1 MREEALRPEPIR
13 AVAKTSTASA
23 PASFVPGILECL
35 DSNKAEDLVAIDLRG
50 KSSLTDTM
58 IIATGR
64 SDRHVGAIAD
74 YLVKHL
80 KERGV
85 KHLGIEGLPN
95 CDWVLIDA
103 GDVIVHIF
111 RPEVRAF
118 YRLER
123 LWKEEAPSADASA
136 VH

>member
-1 MREEALRPEPIR
+1 MARKA
-13 AVAKTSTASA
+13 TASD
-23 PASFVPGILECL
+23 PASFVEGILDCL
-35 DSNKAEDLVAIDLRG
+35 DSHKAENLVAIDMRG

-74 YLVKHL
+74 HVVKHL

-85 KHLGIEGLPN
+85 GHIGVEGRAHG
-95 CDWVLIDA
+95 DWVLIDA
-103 GDVIVHIF
+103 GDVIIHVF

-123 LWKEEAPSADASA
+123 LWQEEAPKADADRL
-136 VH
+136 H

>member
-1 MREEALRPEPIR
+1 M
-13 AVAKTSTASA
+13 AKTSTASVPSA
-23 PASFVPGILECL
+23 LVPGILACL
-35 DSNKAEDLVAIDLRG
+35 DASKAEDLVAIDLRG
-50 KSSLTDTM
+50 KSSLTDAI

-74 YLVKHL
+74 HLVKHL
-80 KERGV
+80 KEQGV

-123 LWKEEAPSADASA
+123 LWKEEAPSAEAGA

>member
-1 MREEALRPEPIR
+1 M
-13 AVAKTSTASA
+13 AKSSTASA
-23 PASFVPGILECL
+23 PSALVRGILECL
-35 DSNKAEDLVAIDLRG
+35 DGSKAEDLVAIDLRG
-50 KSSLTDTM
+50 KSSLTDTI

-74 YLVKHL
+74 HLVKHL
-80 KERGV
+80 KEKGV

-103 GDVIVHIF
+103 GDVIIHMF
-111 RPEVRAF
+111 RREERAF

-123 LWKEEAPSADASA
+123 LWKEEAPNTDAQER